1 MTVRCIDVLAT
12 GPLTLIQDCGRIGR
26 MAVGVGRAGAA
37 DRAAYELGARLVAN
51 PPGLPALEVTFGGLA
66 VRARG
71 SVLVCVTGA
80 PAQATVDGRQ
90 MGHAAPFHLPHGSEL
105 RLGTPMSGL
114 RSYVSFRGGL
124 VVDPTLGSCST
135 DTMSGLGPGPL
146 APGDILTVGA
156 SPRDQPNVDVA
167 PVPLLSNDPLRVRVT
182 PGPRH
187 DWFAEPA
194 RLAAEIW
201 SVSDRSDRRGVRLIG
216 APLQR
221 HDDFVDRELPSEGMV
236 RGAIQVPPDGRPVV
250 FLNDHPVT
258 GGYPVIGV
266 VRTAD
271 IDRVAQLTPGQRL
284 TVRWEPR

>member
-1 MTVRCIDVLAT
+1 MTLRRLDVLET
-12 GPLTLIQDCGRIGR
+12 GPLTLIQDRGRVGH

-51 PPGLPALEVTFGGLA
+51 PPGLAALEVTFGGLA

-80 PAQATVDGRQ
+80 PAQATVDDRN

-105 RLGTPMSGL
+105 RLATPVAGL

-124 VVDPTLGSCST
+124 VVAPTLGSCST
-135 DTMSGLGPGPL
+135 DTMSGLGPKPL
-146 APGDILTVGA
+146 APRDILTIGE
-156 SPRDQPNVDVA
+156 SPRAQPNVDVA
-167 PVPLLSNDPLRVRVT
+167 PVPLPTNDPLRVRVT

-187 DWFAEPA
+187 GWFADPA

-201 SVSDRSDRRGVRLIG
+201 SVSERSDRKGVRLIG

-221 HDDFVDRELPSEGMV
+221 HDDFDGRELPSEGMV
-236 RGAIQVPPDGRPVV
+236 RGAIQVPPDGQPVV
-250 FLNDHPVT
+250 LLNDHPVT
-258 GGYPVIGV
+258 GGYPVIGI

-271 IDRVAQLTPGQRL
+271 MDRVAQLTPGQEL
-284 TVRWEPR
+284 TVRWEQR